1 MLKVLA
7 ASVRWGIVLAQYEP
21 EMSNVR
27 GLIMESVALGGRRP
41 PVTCR
46 CSRRFCSVVGVPA
59 PCWWLDWV
67 TSEEL

>member
-27 GLIMESVALGGRRP
+27 GLIMESVALGGRR
-41 PVTCR
+41 